1 MTPVDPQARLL
12 LECWAATP
20 GAPVDQLTP
29 AAVRREDL
37 ALREPQAAPA
47 RLHAVD
53 DVEVPGPGGALDGAG
68 VPPAAGSAADHPVS
82 TRRRLR
88 DRPRWATTR
97 RFASSPRRP
106 AA

>member
-12 LECWAATP
+12 LERWGATP
-20 GAPVDQLTP
+20 GGPVDQLTP

-53 DVEVPGPGGALDGAG
+53 DAEVPGPGGALTARVYRPQPVGCR
-68 VPPAAGSAADHPVS
+68 PSCIYKTAAP
-82 TRRRLR
+82 
-88 DRPRWATTR
+88 
-97 RFASSPRRP
+97 
-106 AA
+106 